1 MSRNAS
7 IIVLILENWNAFII
21 CVILNFFYVLLEMR
35 LRLFDL
41 HTM

>member
-21 CVILNFFYVLLEMR
+21 CVILNFYVLLEMR
-35 LRLFDL
+35 LCLYDL